1 MSSWF
6 ETFQELKSSGVEFVV
21 VTQTAVRGH
30 APQNIGARAFI
41 GREGLIAGTVGG
53 GKVEA
58 RAIEHAQLLLE
69 NRDTTRLIESVTWN
83 LTRDI
88 GMTCGG
94 EASFLF
100 EVHGRSDLTIR
111 LFGAGHVAQAVVRAS
126 LPLSCRITVIDPRPE
141 WLEKMPRDPKIEI
154 VCNEDMP
161 AVVKRFSRDDYFLV
175 LTRGHASDLPVLRA
189 IYSEFGEPRYIG
201 CMGSDVKAL
210 KLRKELSDSGV
221 TSEAISRFRCPI
233 GIRVGRN
240 DPAEIAISILAE
252 VLERRDSS
260 DPSSK
265 WRDSDKD

>member
-6 ETFQELKSSGVEFVV
+6 ETFQELNSSGAEFVV

-41 GREGLIAGTVGG
+41 GRDGLIAGTVGG

-58 RAIEHAQLLLE
+58 RAIEYAKQLLE
-69 NRDTTRLIESVTWN
+69 NRDHTRLIESVTWN

-111 LFGAGHVAQAVVRAS
+111 LFGAGHVAQAVVRAC

-141 WLEKMPRDPKIEI
+141 WLEKLPRDPKLQII
-154 VCNEDMP
+154 CREDMP
-161 AVVKRFSRDDYFLV
+161 SVVKQFSREDYFLV
-175 LTRGHASDLPVLRA
+175 LTRGHASDLPVLRT
-189 IYSEFGEPRYIG
+189 IYADLGEPRYIG
-201 CMGSDVKAL
+201 CMGSDIKAL
-210 KLRKELSDSGV
+210 KLRRELAESGV
-221 TSEAISRFRCPI
+221 SKEAISRFHCPI
-233 GIRVGRN
+233 GYRIGRN

-252 VLERRDSS
+252 VIHCRDTS

-265 WRDSDKD
+265 WRDAD